1 VFTIAA
7 GVCLG
12 IVAIPFVIVLAVI
25 LLPIAFLAALLI
37 GPPILA
43 IVLLDP
49 QKGTMVATAYC
60 CFMAFMMGCWLWDV
74 CTPHRLRLWATAP
87 VRLRAALQIARAGA
101 GLSGIF
107 LLGGFALLTAVGA
120 VTISVIQMVR

>member
-12 IVAIPFVIVLAVI
+12 IIAIPFVIGLAVI

-37 GPPILA
+37 GPPVLT

-60 CFMAFMMGCWLWDV
+60 CVMVFMGSYWLWDA
-74 CTPHRLRLWATAP
+74 CTLRFRSWAAGKATRTDSGAP
-87 VRLRAALQIARAGA
+87 
-101 GLSGIF
+101 
-107 LLGGFALLTAVGA
+107 
-120 VTISVIQMVR
+120 